1 MQSNESLGVLRLIFP
16 SARAGRRPVIGWK
29 HLVGHGPCHTFIE
42 SCPQG
47 VLRTVRVLGLS
58 DQRPSL
64 IVAHGLLFGS
74 FLPNRSPWASIW
86 QKHCYDVLERNCQ
99 IKSHGLVF
107 RKHWYWR
114 YVTKWSIKIIVGKI
128 IAIQVVKKHRTS
140 NTLQILLSDYF
151 LVHQT

>member
-1 MQSNESLGVLRLIFP
+1 MVPFSLRTLGV
-16 SARAGRRPVIGWK
+16 VIIPD
-29 HLVGHGPCHTFIE
+29 VVP
-42 SCPQG
+42 
-47 VLRTVRVLGLS
+47 GLS

-86 QKHCYDVLERNCQ
+86 RKHCHDVLERNCQ
-99 IKSHGLVF
+99 IKAHGPVLES
-107 RKHWYWR
+107 
-114 YVTKWSIKIIVGKI
+114 TGPGGMLPNGQSKIIVGKI

-140 NTLQILLSDYF
+140 NTLQILLSVYF